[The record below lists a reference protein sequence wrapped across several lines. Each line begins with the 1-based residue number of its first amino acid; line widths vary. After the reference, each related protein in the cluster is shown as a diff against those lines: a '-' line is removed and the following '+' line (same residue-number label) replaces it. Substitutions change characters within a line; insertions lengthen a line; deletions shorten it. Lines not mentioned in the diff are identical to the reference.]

1 MEEVCIGFASS
12 WSLSVQRGNP
22 GQLSKWEIRRDLD
35 RHRHSGDCHQSQL
48 CTPSEHTCISPA
60 TPALMMMMMMIMT
73 MITSMIVNMMM
84 MMKTMEIVIKAYVYF
99 PSDSCTNGLCRSQTR
114 GVISLEGAFSHIKY
128 NCFSNKYT
136 CFVCYPVL
144 KKQAIEPIYKLPKIS
159 DSVCCRIPVDLF
171 GTLKLV
177 WKLDFYSHRN
187 SNWTF
192 GEIIGVL
199 LWTEISLPFRFR
211 KITDQIQK

>member
-1 MEEVCIGFASS
+1 
-12 WSLSVQRGNP
+12 
-22 GQLSKWEIRRDLD
+22 
-35 RHRHSGDCHQSQL
+35 
-48 CTPSEHTCISPA
+48 
-60 TPALMMMMMMIMT
+60 
-73 MITSMIVNMMM
+73 MM

-114 GVISLEGAFSHIKY
+114 GVISLEGASSHIKY
-128 NCFSNKYT
+128 NCLSNKYA
-136 CFVCYPVL
+136 CFVCYRVL
-144 KKQAIEPIYKLPKIS
+144 KSNWADLYKLPKIS

-177 WKLDFYSHRN
+177 WKLDFYSRRN

-199 LWTEISLPFRFR
+199 LWTEISLHFRFR
-211 KITDQIQK
+211 KITDKIKKSKTQQHFSNKIPRFISGLNPRYLQSLQQSWSLIIVQW